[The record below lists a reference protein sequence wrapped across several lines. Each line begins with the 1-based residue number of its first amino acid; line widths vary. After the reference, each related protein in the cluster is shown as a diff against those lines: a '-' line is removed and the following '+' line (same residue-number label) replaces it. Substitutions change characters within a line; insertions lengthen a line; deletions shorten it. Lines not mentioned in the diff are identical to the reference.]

1 MWRMRTRSR
10 RAMWIRGVGIVSLWL
25 TMASGAGAD
34 APRGPTLGRKL
45 SGADVAELR
54 QTIYPDGSGLPP
66 GRGDVREGARLYAE
80 HCRACHGPEGRGAS
94 ADELAGGRMSL
105 DSDTPDKVIG
115 TYWPYATTLFD
126 FIARA
131 MPLNA
136 PKTLSAD
143 QVYAV
148 SAYLLYLNG
157 LLAEDAALDAASL
170 AAIRMPNRDGFV
182 WIDAPSP
189 REPVR
194 PQTQSGGVR

>member
-1 MWRMRTRSR
+1 MLL
-10 RAMWIRGVGIVSLWL
+10 A
-25 TMASGAGAD
+25 AAAGA
-34 APRGPTLGRKL
+34 ASAALGGPGLGRVL
-45 SGADVAELR
+45 TEAELTDLR
-54 QTIYPDGSGLPP
+54 HTIYPDDSGLPP
-66 GRGDVREGARLYAE
+66 GRGSVREGARVYAA
-80 HCRACHGPEGRGAS
+80 HCVSCHGPEGRGAT
-94 ADELAGGRMSL
+94 ADELAGGRMPL

-148 SAYLLYLNG
+148 SAYLLHLNG
-157 LLAEDAALDAASL
+157 LLPEDGALDAAAL

-189 REPVR
+189 RAPPR
-194 PQTQSGGVR
+194 QQSKTGVAR